1 MTDPG
6 YNSED
11 YISFEH
17 IKSFL
22 YSVVK
27 GIFSVVDY
35 ASGLIRKYWLLF
47 LVLVVLGTG
56 TGYLLKSIV
65 IFNSELSMLVKFND
79 LDPSTYLGI
88 INSLNDQAK
97 SKGYDRLATEL
108 DIKKDDAEQITE
120 VSIDKPGK
128 ETWSPEDSIAAR
140 TPFVI
145 TVTLRSITAADA
157 VQSAIMAYFN
167 NNAYIKR
174 LKEGQRAFYQDELVF
189 VNSELQKLDSLK
201 SEYNRSLNAGKN
213 PTIYYNAFN
222 PADIYAR
229 SAILMDRKQNLALWF
244 ATEENAASM
253 INGVKQERMS
263 AKRSLSLVV
272 WGFIIGVLL
281 SFLIAL
287 WRELRIRIAKD
298 KQGQP
303 DPSKGV

>member
-22 YSVVK
+22 YSIAK

-35 ASGLIRKYWLLF
+35 ASGLIKKYWMLF

-56 TGYLLKSIV
+56 IGYLLKSIV

-88 INSLNDQAK
+88 VNSLNDQAK
-97 SKGYDRLATEL
+97 SKAYDRLAAEL
-108 DIKKDDAEQITE
+108 DIKKDDAAQITE
-120 VSIDKPGK
+120 VSMDKPGK
-128 ETWSPEDSIAAR
+128 VTWAPDDSAAAR
-140 TPFVI
+140 TPFII

-157 VQSAIMAYFN
+157 VQSAILAYFN
-167 NNAYIKR
+167 NNSYIKK
-174 LKEGQRAFYQDELVF
+174 LKEGQLAYFQDELAYD
-189 VNSELQKLDSLK
+189 NSELRKLDSLK
-201 SEYNRSLNAGKN
+201 SEYTRSLSAGKN

-229 SAILMDRKQNLALWF
+229 SAILMDRKYNLAIWF

-253 INGVKQERMS
+253 ISGVKQERVS

-272 WGFIIGVLL
+272 WGFLIGVVL
-281 SFLIAL
+281 SFLIAI
-287 WRELRIRIAKD
+287 WRELRIRLEKD

-303 DPSKGV
+303 DPSTGV